1 MYIIKTE
8 QKLEV
13 KVSKRNWGNGEQ
25 GDETEVK
32 ERRGDRQGC
41 RGGGSREGK
50 IKATLKEE
58 GRLDLQSSLSH
69 HFSTGSF
76 CFQGQTILKKQG
88 WFWEWG
94 VVVEISASHCDVYKG
109 NVRLLCSYNFSL

>member
-1 MYIIKTE
+1 MHIIKRE

-25 GDETEVK
+25 GDH
-32 ERRGDRQGC
+32 RGRE
-41 RGGGSREGK
+41 SREGE
-50 IKATLKEE
+50 IKATVKEE
-58 GRLDLQSSLSH
+58 SRLDLSASLSH

-88 WFWEWG
+88 WYSLG
-94 VVVEISASHCDVYKG
+94 VGGGCG
-109 NVRLLCSYNFSL
+109 NICQPL